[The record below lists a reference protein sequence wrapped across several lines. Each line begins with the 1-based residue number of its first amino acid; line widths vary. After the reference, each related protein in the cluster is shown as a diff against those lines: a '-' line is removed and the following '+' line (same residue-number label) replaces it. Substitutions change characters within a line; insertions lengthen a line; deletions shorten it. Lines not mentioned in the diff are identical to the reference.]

1 MTDLKVI
8 DGKPGTKR
16 VVPLSPAVESL
27 VAEKLWAFLAEQQ
40 RELLDRQIE
49 LLSAEQANGR
59 KKAPVLKLVPR
70 KTPV

>member
-27 VAEKLWAFLAEQQ
+27 IAEKLWAFLAEQH
-40 RELLDRQIE
+40 ELLDRQIE

-70 KTPV
+70 KPPV